1 MTIKILK
8 GDIIRQTV
16 DAMINS
22 AFSPSRSISFLVGS
36 EILAPAI
43 DVNDNRQ
50 IEGFTLDGS
59 ACKD

>member
-8 GDIIRQTV
+8 GDITRQTV
-16 DAMINS
+16 DAIINY
-22 AFSPSRSISFLVGS
+22 ANSPSRSISFLVGS
-36 EILAPAI
+36 ETLAPAI
-43 DVNDNRQ
+43 DAKDNRQ